1 VNTHQ
6 ARRVHISRRKLALG
20 LAIAPAIVR
29 AQTDWP
35 SRPVR
40 IVVPTAAGG
49 AVDVLARLMAP
60 QLAQR
65 LGQPFFVENRPGPGT
80 ILGMQAVARSPA
92 DGYTLLFAAGPLAIN
107 SALGMTL
114 PYDPMTDFTYVSK
127 VASIPT
133 LVVVHPSRP
142 HRTLA
147 DLVRAGRQEGLNM
160 AVPVVGSLTHLLA
173 EVLRTHSGANFI
185 IVPYRG
191 AGLAV
196 QDVVAGNVDAFYDG
210 LVPTGQH
217 VLAGRLRGIAV
228 GSRTRSPLLPD
239 VASVSEQGMDD
250 LLASAFFGM
259 LGPSGLPE
267 GIVARLHAALLEALA
282 ADEVRERLLAQGYVI
297 DGTTGD
303 EYRSFIAAE
312 IARWKPVVAAAGIR
326 I

>member
-1 VNTHQ
+1 MRRRNLGAAAIGVALARPAFGQ
-6 ARRVHISRRKLALG
+6 A
-20 LAIAPAIVR
+20 
-29 AQTDWP
+29 WP

-40 IVVPTAAGG
+40 IVVPTAPGG
-49 AVDVLARLMAP
+49 AVDVLARLTAP
-60 QLAQR
+60 QLAAR

-80 ILGMQAVARSPA
+80 ILGMQSVARSAA
-92 DGYTLLFAAGPLAIN
+92 DGHTLLFAAGPLAIN
-107 SALGMTL
+107 SALGMAL
-114 PYDPMTDFTYVSK
+114 PYDPMTDFTYISK

-147 DLVRAGRQEGLNM
+147 DVVRASHAGGVDM

-173 EVLRTHSGANFI
+173 EVLRTHSGPGFV

-196 QDVVAGNVDAFYDG
+196 QDALAGTVDAFYDG

-217 VLAGRLRGIAV
+217 VLAGLLRGIAV
-228 GSRTRSPLLPD
+228 GSRARSPMLPD
-239 VASVSEQGMDD
+239 VATVAEQGMDD
-250 LLASAFFGM
+250 LIASAFFGM
-259 LGPSGLPE
+259 LGPAGLPE

-282 ADEVRERLLAQGYVI
+282 APELRDRLVAQGFQI
-297 DGTTGD
+297 DGTTGE